1 MQCVVVQVDST
12 GRGALKVGYEYQT
25 LVNMTRFPVPKS
37 LVQLSQAERARLR
50 VTGPYTGDMGAAMDI
65 LQPDKVEASTF
76 EMLDVSVARL
86 QVMP

>member
-50 VTGPYTGDMGAAMDI
+50 VTGPYTPATWAPPWTSCSRTRSKRRRSRCWTC
-65 LQPDKVEASTF
+65 LSHVY
-76 EMLDVSVARL
+76 R
-86 QVMP
+86 